1 MINLLEFDESASDKS
16 AINYCNT
23 YNKTPYLIMNCSEL
37 DQQHCRLQF
46 RPSAEANPVCL
57 IFHILL
63 HMKGIFCW
71 DATRVI
77 N

>member
-23 YNKTPYLIMNCSEL
+23 YCSEL

-46 RPSAEANPVCL
+46 RSSAEANPVCL